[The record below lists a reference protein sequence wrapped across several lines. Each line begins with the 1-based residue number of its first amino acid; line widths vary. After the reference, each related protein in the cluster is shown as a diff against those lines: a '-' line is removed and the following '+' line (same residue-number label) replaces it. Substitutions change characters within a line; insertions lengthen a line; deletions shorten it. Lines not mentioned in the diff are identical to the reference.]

1 MIYVQELSFACV
13 VTALCYY
20 LASTI
25 AALMFVRRSKRKMPA
40 LPKVAPRV
48 AVLKPLHGLTYSLV
62 ENLVTYLENSYPR
75 AEYYFG
81 VSGYDDRAAEVPV
94 VLRTRYQFSNI
105 TLVIGE
111 EPGCTNHKVGAL
123 IKMADRASKA
133 EIFVL
138 SDADVSVSPDHLR
151 RLVGELIA
159 DDRVGIVTCAYRAR
173 PIGTFAS
180 RLEALFVNTD
190 FLPQALLSS
199 SIERLRHAFGATI
212 AIKREALEA
221 IGGFR
226 ALQDVLADDYYIGN
240 KAAKAGWRVRL
251 SSSLVTVAC
260 EEKTFGEFW
269 RHQLRWARTYRTA
282 RPVSLATIVT
292 HGPFWALVGF
302 FASIGTPFSL
312 LAFWI
317 MLAVF
322 GARIAMS
329 ALLLNRVVK
338 LKDLTS
344 DLALVPV
351 RDLLSTAIWFASLLS
366 NKVVWAGRRFK
377 VRRDGAMR
385 ELKA

>member
-1 MIYVQELSFACV
+1 MIYLQELAFACV
-13 VTALCYY
+13 ITALAYY
-20 LASTI
+20 LASTM
-25 AALMFVRRSKRKMPA
+25 AALWYVRPSKRKMPT
-40 LPKVAPRV
+40 LPKIAPRV
-48 AVLKPLHGLTYSLV
+48 AVLKPLHGLTYSLI

-105 TLVIGE
+105 TLVVGE
-111 EPGCTNHKVGAL
+111 EPGCANHKVGAL
-123 IKMADRASKA
+123 IRMADRATKA

-138 SDADVSVSPDHLR
+138 SDADVSVSPEHLR

-190 FLPQALLSS
+190 FLPQVLLSDA
-199 SIERLRHAFGATI
+199 IEPLRHAFGATI
-212 AIKREALEA
+212 AIKRAALEA

-226 ALQDVLADDYYIGN
+226 AFKDVLADDYYIGY
-240 KAAKAGWRVRL
+240 KAAKAGWRVKL

-260 EEKTFGEFW
+260 EERTFAEFW

-292 HGPFWALVGF
+292 HGPFWALVAF
-302 FASIGTPFSL
+302 FASIGTPLST
-312 LAFWI
+312 LALWSVF
-317 MLAVF
+317 AVF
-322 GARIAMS
+322 AARITMS
-329 ALLLNRVVK
+329 AVLLGRVAK
-338 LKDLTS
+338 LKDLTG

-366 NKVVWAGRRFK
+366 NKVAWAGRRFK
-377 VRRDGAMR
+377 IRRGGAMR